1 VKRGILIRYPNPGW
15 AKSVHGSLLPG
26 GHVCVFGGFRTA
38 LEAEDVGF
46 EVRDC
51 IIVLGLKRE
60 TVWLC
65 RKALEEGTVA
75 AQVLKTGTGALWIDG
90 CRVAGTVQ
98 VPGSMRSYRRFDD
111 RGDKPELVAPPPPN
125 PCGRWPSNLV
135 LVHGPECRQ
144 EGTKRVKGHP
154 GYPNGPGGKSHH
166 YSSSKRSEEV
176 RPNAWEGHPDE
187 DVPAWQCQPGCPVK
201 LLDAQSGDSKS
212 QVWSPR
218 TSQEPGE
225 GWGMTATGSEYN
237 DSGGA
242 SRFFPQFGDVS
253 ELDLWLM
260 KLMLGPG

>member
-1 VKRGILIRYPNPGW
+1 VRRGTLIRYPKLGW
-15 AKSVHGSLLPG
+15 GKAAHDFLFPG
-26 GHVCVFGGFRTA
+26 GHACVYGDFHVP

-51 IIVLGLKRE
+51 IIVLGPERR
-60 TVWLC
+60 TVWLL
-65 RKALEEGTVA
+65 RKPLEEGTVA

-90 CRVAGTVQ
+90 CRVSGTVQ

-111 RGDKPELVAPPPPN
+111 KGDKPELVEPPPPN
-125 PCGRWPSNLV
+125 PGGRWPSNLV
-135 LVHGPECRQ
+135 FVHGPECRQ
-144 EGTKRVKGHP
+144 DGTKRVKGHP
-154 GYPNGPGGKSHH
+154 GYPNGPGGKSFQ
-166 YSSSKRSEEV
+166 YSSDKRGQEV

-187 DVPAWQCQPGCPVK
+187 DVPAWVCQPGCPVR
-201 LLDAQSGDSKS
+201 LLDVQSGDSRS

-218 TSQEPGE
+218 ASEEPGK

-242 SRFFPQFGDVS
+242 SRFFPQFGAEA
-253 ELDLWLM
+253 ELDDWLM